1 MMYGVIRMDS
11 HFFPLHFKC
20 IHHYRY
26 LVAVV
31 SPIWRTILYS
41 LVYAVYFIVA
51 FIKSLATVLRLFNAF
66 SRELI
71 VLFSF
76 PFYPIGI
83 INCDLSSVLSFVG
96 IKYLENYLENVIS
109 LSTFIRERSYRRMAV
124 NFIASVSGPLNEI
137 NQLDTGGL
145 LSEAFVFE
153 LRLLGEIV
161 NGQNCL

>member
-1 MMYGVIRMDS
+1 MDS
-11 HFFPLHFKC
+11 LFFLNVYIIITIWQLFSLPFGEPYYSY
-20 IHHYRY
+20 IHQSM
-26 LVAVV
+26 L
-31 SPIWRTILYS
+31 
-41 LVYAVYFIVA
+41 YFIVA

-71 VLFSF
+71 VLFFF
-76 PFYPIGI
+76 PFYPNGI

-109 LSTFIRERSYRRMAV
+109 LSTFIREKSYRRMAV
-124 NFIASVSGPLNEI
+124 NFIASVSGPRNEI
-137 NQLDTGGL
+137 NQLDTGGW

-153 LRLLGEIV
+153 LRLLCGIF